1 MNFVDGCAEC
11 QRISA
16 EYESATMEWFRVQN
30 QLRIAEY
37 SRDDEMS
44 NRIVTELEA
53 IAKRR
58 QGLRESGQQHI
69 QSIHPRQAAA
79 SSQNRT

>member
-16 EYESATMEWFRVQN
+16 EYEAATMEWFRVQN

-44 NRIVTELEA
+44 NTIVKELEG
-53 IAKRR
+53 IARRR
-58 QGLRESGQQHI
+58 QGLRESADKHI
-69 QSIHPRQAAA
+69 QNFHPRRAVV
-79 SSQNRT
+79 SSSRGS